1 MTLYAWY
8 SKMQEHKLHHCMHF
22 TTSYNLVVSVTYI
35 STIPAPIVDFNFQDD
50 DSLKSSRTPSFTP
63 TPGYLQTQKKTI

>member
-22 TTSYNLVVSVTYI
+22 TTSYKLVVPVTYI
-35 STIPAPIVDFNFQDD
+35 STIPSYVSPYDDVEYVGPVVDYV
-50 DSLKSSRTPSFTP
+50 
-63 TPGYLQTQKKTI
+63 G